1 MASQFTLVVND
12 ARDAATVR
20 SEVLPGFAALTNT
33 LVANQ
38 GDAWQYCRD
47 IGSYFERC
55 AVGSISV
62 NITVQTGEVGASAT
76 ATFSTVVA
84 GNTVVIG
91 GTTFTGSDTAS
102 GAVQFLTGTTD
113 TISAASLAS
122 VINANTTVNKLVRAT
137 SAGAVVTI
145 TSVVPGPVGNFITLT
160 KVGAPITVTGSGFL
174 AGGTVAAQVV
184 ISEGL

>member
-1 MASQFTLVVND
+1 MASAFTLVVND

-33 LVANQ
+33 LVSNQ
-38 GDAWQYCRD
+38 GDAWEYCRD

-62 NITVQTGEVGASAT
+62 NITVQTGGVSASGT

-84 GNTVVIG
+84 TNTVTIG
-91 GTTFTGSDTAS
+91 GVTFTGSDTPS
-102 GAVQFLTGTTD
+102 GTVQFLTGVTD
-113 TISAASLAS
+113 ALSASSLATI
-122 VINANTTVNKLVRAT
+122 VNANTTANKLVRAT
-137 SAGAVVTI
+137 SAGAVVTF
-145 TSVVPGPVGNFITLT
+145 TSVVPGPVGNFVTLA
-160 KVGAPITVTGSGFL
+160 KVGAPISVSGAVL
-174 AGGTVAAQVV
+174 AGGTVASQVV